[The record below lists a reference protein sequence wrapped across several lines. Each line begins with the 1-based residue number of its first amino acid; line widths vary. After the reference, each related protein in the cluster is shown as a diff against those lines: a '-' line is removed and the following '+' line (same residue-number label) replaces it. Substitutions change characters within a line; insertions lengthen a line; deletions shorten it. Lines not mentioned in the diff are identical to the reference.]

1 MERFK
6 DIVAATDMSSASL
19 GVVSYASHLAS
30 AEDSQLTIVHVV
42 PSASLTDYG
51 PLAAGADLDLA
62 DSELLEYARS
72 TLESWAHRHLK
83 KIHVDVVVQH
93 GVIDEVICQVA
104 RERDADVLVVGSH
117 ERHGLDRIA
126 IGSVARRLM
135 REAPCPVLVV
145 KPPDPSATVETNEE
159 EVTSD
164 TKP

>member
-6 DIVAATDMSSASL
+6 DIVTATDMSSASL
-19 GVVSYASHLAS
+19 GVISYASHLAS
-30 AEDSQLTIVHVV
+30 AEGSQLTIVHVV

-51 PLAAGADLDLA
+51 ALDAEADLDLV

-72 TLESWAHRHLK
+72 TLESWADRHLK
-83 KIHVDVVVQH
+83 KTKVNVVVQH

-104 RERDADVLVVGSH
+104 RELDADVLVVGTH
-117 ERHGLDRIA
+117 ERHGLDRIG

-145 KPPDPSATVETNEE
+145 KPPTEATTGVGA
-159 EVTSD
+159 
-164 TKP
+164 